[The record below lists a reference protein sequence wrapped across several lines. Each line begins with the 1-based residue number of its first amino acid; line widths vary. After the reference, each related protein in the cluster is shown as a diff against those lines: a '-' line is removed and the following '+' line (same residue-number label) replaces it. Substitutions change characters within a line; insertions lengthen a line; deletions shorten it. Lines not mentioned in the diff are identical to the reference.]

1 MFDHVLENLASP
13 NQKILKSDCIVID
26 RWIEATIFFQT
37 NSICLD
43 DHGDICL
50 LMNQVGIIFQ
60 HDYGKIVAE
69 KNSNHKQSNDDFKL
83 HVNAFDMISSAACDD
98 HD

>member
-1 MFDHVLENLASP
+1 
-13 NQKILKSDCIVID
+13 
-26 RWIEATIFFQT
+26 
-37 NSICLD
+37 
-43 DHGDICL
+43 
-50 LMNQVGIIFQ
+50 MNQVGIIFQ